1 MNSELTYL
9 REKLVPDEADAH
21 RHHHSRSRRR
31 KTVVASGAASAASSP
46 VTCSMRP
53 ATLAVLAATPRTGG
67 HAAAGPAPAAAR
79 REAAPAARPRVAA
92 QRPRQPRGGGVEAG
106 ACARATAEAELAHVA
121 GGLRAMI
128 AEHSDALYALEP
140 APNAA
145 SSPPRG
151 VAARARGAETPRVS
165 YASGVGLPQAVTL
178 PARAPS
184 PPPPP
189 YNGVATA
196 SSGAPAHA
204 QTGAARLRRGP
215 TPAFV
220 PLPAQRM
227 SDPYPYSPSTAGRAS
242 PHAPA
247 EPSDWRPVGPSGSH
261 RSRRLAEEEEQG
273 RSPGR
278 GASTARAVPSDRL
291 YHA

>member
-1 MNSELTYL
+1 M
-9 REKLVPDEADAH
+9 
-21 RHHHSRSRRR
+21 
-31 KTVVASGAASAASSP
+31 
-46 VTCSMRP
+46 
-53 ATLAVLAATPRTGG
+53 
-67 HAAAGPAPAAAR
+67 
-79 REAAPAARPRVAA
+79 
-92 QRPRQPRGGGVEAG
+92 
-106 ACARATAEAELAHVA
+106 A

-140 APNAA
+140 APHAA
-145 SSPPRG
+145 SSPPR
-151 VAARARGAETPRVS
+151 VAARARGAEAPRVP
-165 YASGVGLPQAVTL
+165 YASGVGLPQAATL
-178 PARAPS
+178 PASAPS

-196 SSGAPAHA
+196 SSAAPAHA

-220 PLPAQRM
+220 PIPAQRM
-227 SDPYPYSPSTAGRAS
+227 SDPHPYSPSTAGRAS

-261 RSRRLAEEEEQG
+261 RSRRLAEEEQG

>member
-31 KTVVASGAASAASSP
+31 KNVVASGAASAASSP

-92 QRPRQPRGGGVEAG
+92 PRPRQPRGGGVEAG

-140 APNAA
+140 APHAA

-261 RSRRLAEEEEQG
+261 RSRRLAEEEQG